1 MMITVDDKEMPWRSG
16 MTVSELLK
24 ELPEKQDC
32 AVVRLN
38 GRTVSRP
45 RFDSTVIPDQ
55 AEVIL
60 IPMIAGG

>member
-1 MMITVDDKEMPWRSG
+1 MIRVDGNQVPWEEG
-16 MTVSELLK
+16 MTVSILLDEVIESDK
-24 ELPEKQDC
+24 Y

-45 RFDSTVIPDQ
+45 NFKTTHIPDDS
-55 AEVIL
+55 EIIL

>member
-1 MMITVDDKEMPWRSG
+1 MIRVDGNQVPWKEGITISILLDEIIESG
-16 MTVSELLK
+16 K
-24 ELPEKQDC
+24 C

-45 RFDSTVIPDQ
+45 NFKTTHIPDDSD
-55 AEVIL
+55 VIL

>member
-1 MMITVDDKEMPWRSG
+1 MIRVDGNQVPWKEGITISILLNEIIESG
-16 MTVSELLK
+16 K
-24 ELPEKQDC
+24 Y

-45 RFDSTVIPDQ
+45 NFETTHIPDDS
-55 AEVIL
+55 EVIL

>member
-1 MMITVDDKEMPWRSG
+1 MIRVDGNQVPWKEGITISILLDEIIESG
-16 MTVSELLK
+16 K
-24 ELPEKQDC
+24 Y

-45 RFDSTVIPDQ
+45 NFKTTHIPDDS
-55 AEVIL
+55 EVIL